1 MLLLI
6 ITVILAILSL
16 LIRDIELRT
25 SSLIF
30 ALLSLVMWV
39 VYL

>member
-6 ITVILAILSL
+6 ITAIMAILSL

-25 SSLIF
+25 SLLIF
-30 ALLSLVMWV
+30 ALLSLAMWV
-39 VYL
+39 AYL

>member
-6 ITVILAILSL
+6 ITAILAILSL

-30 ALLSLVMWV
+30 ALLSLAMWV
-39 VYL
+39 AYL